1 MPLIHHIESLHAGFI
16 TTLVTQLT
24 SQLFNELPAP
34 GSGTPPARDGSYD
47 SLIAAWAVY
56 LLDTTQTLSTGER
69 GVNQGFAS
77 NANIIPLIMG
87 GLGPLGLSIPPGR
100 KT

>member
-16 TTLVTQLT
+16 TILVTQLT
-24 SQLFNELPAP
+24 WQLFNEPPAAP

-47 SLIAAWAVY
+47 SFVGAWAMY
-56 LLDTTQTLSTGER
+56 LLDTQTLSR
-69 GVNQGFAS
+69 GDEGVSEGFAS
-77 NANIIPLIMG
+77 NANIIPVIMG
-87 GLGPLGLSIPPGR
+87 GLGPLGLSISSGR